1 MVTVNNPSKLN
12 TSKSYST
19 VSSTLSNPFVGV
31 EYGNFGSADPIL
43 HSLLPNNINLGITS
57 PGYVDDATNCTGLDY
72 LNTNTNVDKIPFQY
86 CLDKFTKQYNI
97 PENIFNNLMHNLPY
111 TFSSLSNEEKE
122 RYIGKLQH
130 FIKKHGSNE
139 SHGSHGSHGSHEKE
153 KRENF
158 ENSIEF
164 AIKENFRENLSDC
177 KNDKDIITSKILYII
192 IFVLLLIIFGLC
204 FVNF

>member
-97 PENIFNNLMHNLPY
+97 PENVFNNLMHNLPY
-111 TFSSLSNEEKE
+111 TFSSLSKEEKE
-122 RYIGKLQH
+122 RYVERLQH
-130 FIKKHGSNE
+130 FIKKHGSHE
-139 SHGSHGSHGSHEKE
+139 SHESHEKE

-158 ENSIEF
+158 ESIEY

-177 KNDKDIITSKILYII
+177 KNDKDIKTSKILYII
-192 IFVLLLIIFGLC
+192 IVVVILIIFGLC